1 MRTAELVPRIG
12 AELLGDA
19 SDVAIHDVTHD
30 SRVVGPGSLFACV
43 PGERFDGH
51 DFASA
56 AIDRGAVALL
66 VERSLDLPVPMLRV
80 RSVRE
85 ALGPAAAAVHGDPSM
100 NLQVIGITGTNGKTT
115 TAALLASILRSAGL
129 ATETLGT
136 LSGARTTP
144 EGSDLQRRFRSW
156 VDEGVDA
163 VVMEVS
169 SHALE
174 LHRVDG
180 TRFEVGVF
188 LNLSPEHLDFHGTME
203 SYEAAKTRLF
213 TEGLVDRAVVLVDD
227 EAGARVADAATV
239 PVERCSIADAVDLEL
254 TADGSRFRWRGV
266 DVDLAL
272 PGRFNVANAIAA
284 ATAAV
289 ACGIDLADIA
299 RGLSSLPAVPG
310 RVQPVETGQPF
321 GVLVDYAHTPDALD
335 RVLATTRE
343 LIEDGSRLL
352 VVFGA
357 GGDRDRDK
365 RPLMGA
371 AAARWAD
378 EIVVTS
384 DNPRSED
391 PQAIIQAI
399 LTGIPT
405 DRRANVVVE
414 ADRRRAIALAIGRAR
429 PGDLIVIAGKG
440 HETTQETAGSVIE
453 FDDRLV
459 AADAIAELGPDA

>member
-100 NLQVIGITGTNGKTT
+100 DLQVIGITGTNGKTT

-188 LNLSPEHLDFHGTME
+188 LNLSPEHLDFHRTME
-203 SYEAAKTRLF
+203 AYEAAKTRLF

-266 DVDLAL
+266 DVDLAV

-310 RVQPVETGQPF
+310 RVQPVEAGQPF

-405 DRRANVVVE
+405 DRRANVVVD

>member
-100 NLQVIGITGTNGKTT
+100 DLQVIGITGTNGKTT

-203 SYEAAKTRLF
+203 AYEAAKTRLF

-266 DVDLAL
+266 DVDLAV

-310 RVQPVETGQPF
+310 RVQPVEAGQPF

-405 DRRANVVVE
+405 DRRANVVVD
-414 ADRRRAIALAIGRAR
+414 ADRRRAIAQAIGRAQ